1 LTTGKQLKFSNLR
14 KTVSKRA
21 DEIVDKRQDGKTKHS
36 MHDSCL
42 SALAMM
48 FFQDPSMF
56 EFQKRLEEASQ
67 LNKLRTMFKVTT
79 IPKDNQMRAILDSVP
94 SEQLFPVFS
103 DFFWMPWNYK
113 ATSIN

>member
-1 LTTGKQLKFSNLR
+1 MNTGKQLKSSNLR

-48 FFQDPSMF
+48 FFQDPSML

-67 LNKLRTMFKVTT
+67 LNNLRTMFKVTT
-79 IPKDNQMRAILDSVP
+79 IPKDNQMRAILDNVP
-94 SEQLFPVFS
+94 SEQLFPVSQTFS
-103 DFFWMPWNYK
+103 ACFNE
-113 ATSIN
+113 AII